1 MYHLAPLIKL
11 PETIDLPATS
21 GPNTMYRVEPLVQV
35 RDLSSRQAVRNGVCN
50 GLESNSSDDVQ
61 QLSARQEAVMQR
73 LQGLQQQLAQLK
85 AVQDRKNAATSVSS
99 PVTDVPQFKNP
110 AAAASATPAVLEQ
123 QHYTVLHKLLLLQHR
138 LTDVLLKQPGCP
150 TWPPHGSEAGVCHD
164 LVISASPLSPPYSV
178 LAFAAALR
186 TIGYTVLT
194 TAAVHSSLDPETVPL
209 ALSSEFSSNS
219 TGSNSRADHQ
229 VVLSLV
235 WSAVPR
241 VMLMVNPLTQC
252 SISGEGNV
260 LRYLSRLLP
269 ASSPYHYEGDA
280 SFAAIARTDLLL
292 DDCTAVL
299 AAAPG
304 DKRTI
309 GQFVKRMDEALKK
322 ATPGPSGPMLGAVG
336 DVAVWSALRQL
347 QERGTKVPPASLK
360 WLSVV
365 GNSIMAGPAQ

>member
-99 PVTDVPQFKNP
+99 PVTDVPQFK
-110 AAAASATPAVLEQ
+110 
-123 QHYTVLHKLLLLQHR
+123 
-138 LTDVLLKQPGCP
+138 
-150 TWPPHGSEAGVCHD
+150 AGVCHD